1 MRKSCVANLFCCST
15 SHQNNTNTNL
25 MKKHLLIIA
34 LLCFLS
40 STAQVTQIWT
50 DYNNYWTSSSITINP
65 IKPNTS
71 HNLLAFKWNGTTY
84 STAVNNAKLT
94 ANGVTFSPTKFR
106 ALPINEVPLSGPNSA
121 YFIGLGALTDG
132 LPNAVDNGSTNP
144 FAPITSGTRKA
155 TYLTKGVQGLDLGTC
170 LTNIPAGPSGSPTT
184 IRFNLS
190 SAGITLSNVG
200 DGIPDILISQIAQP
214 SASNADTFRFVNS
227 AGVTVGNVVTAL
239 LSNATQFPVVGNW
252 NPDFYENNST
262 QPQSTFVNT
271 ERPLRFYAL
280 DLSAFGITSTN
291 YSQAVAL
298 VYNPG
303 GDSDPAFLAFN
314 EPSLGI
320 STKLAV
326 TSQPTTSTCDG
337 TMTSTFQVRL
347 EDRFNLPVLQAG
359 ITITASMETG
369 PGALLGTLTAT
380 TDANGIATFSNL
392 SFEVGGNHKIRFSN
406 SSLDAAITS
415 TIAGAIGCLDNIWTG
430 NGTNS
435 NWNNAANWQTGVIP
449 NANNNVEIPAGRPR
463 YPILQNSAGAKNITL
478 GAGASI
484 DLNGKLFTI
493 AGNVTRDATAKII
506 ADKDNSNLYYSGASY
521 TTIENGLIQNGLVA
535 NLTIEQ
541 GGDVYNDD
549 NLKITQVLL
558 VKGGTFYANYSTTVT
573 GTVEMVCRFE
583 PTRRTAQIGPIASGS
598 YIIGNITVEQCF
610 PARRAFRLISSPVT
624 TFPASIRANWQENAT
639 AWNDNPKPGYGT
651 HITGVGASGST
662 PINDGLNGFDWQPSG
677 ASSLFTFNN
686 NTQAWGS
693 VTNTTDYLV
702 QGQPYRILI
711 RGDRSTNIQSNAA
724 VPTNTILRTTG
735 SLNQGDQYSNVSY
748 QADGFSFV
756 GNPYQANV
764 DMGKVIAGSVNIKPF
779 YTIWD
784 PTLGGAPTVGQQ
796 GGRGAY
802 VTINALTGVSSS
814 PISQATTLL
823 QPYQA
828 FFVQTINGFATTEL
842 IFKEEYKAVN
852 GLQTNVFKLN
862 NNTDETV
869 SNQFIEMSLY
879 NQQAFDANDTP
890 SDGLRIDFS
899 STASNDINEFD
910 APKFSNLDESI
921 SRKVGDALISMENRE
936 LPQVDELL
944 PLNITQYR
952 RDAYTMSINLS
963 AFAEYNVYLKDFFTN
978 EDILLE
984 NGTISNYSFTVNE
997 ANPASKAADRFS
1009 FSFQEN
1015 LLGVQQSAETLFNLY
1030 PNPTNGNALYLN
1042 TNSTFDSAQI
1052 EIYNLI
1058 GQKVLSFNA
1067 DFGSNKQISIPVSSL
1082 KAGMYIMSAKT
1093 NNGQKFTSKFIKN

>member
-1 MRKSCVANLFCCST
+1 MRKCCGINLFCRST
-15 SHQNNTNTNL
+15 SSQNNINTYL

-34 LLCFLS
+34 LLSFLS
-40 STAQVTQIWT
+40 GTAQVTQIWT
-50 DYNNYWTSSSITINP
+50 DYNNYWTSSSTSVNP
-65 IKPNTS
+65 VKPNTA

-84 STAVNNAKLT
+84 STGVNNSKLT
-94 ANGVTFSPTKFR
+94 EKGVVFTGTKFR
-106 ALPINEVPLSGPNSA
+106 ALPINSVPLTSTGNS
-121 YFIGLGALTDG
+121 YFIGLGALIDG
-132 LPNAVDNGSTNP
+132 FPNTVDNGPLNP
-144 FAPITSGTRKA
+144 FAPITTGIEKA
-155 TYLTKGVQGLDLGTC
+155 KFLTKGIQGLDLGSC
-170 LTNIPAGPSGSPTT
+170 LTNIPSGNS

-190 SAGITLSNVG
+190 SKGITENNVS
-200 DGIPDILISQIAQP
+200 DGTPDIFITQVADPTQG
-214 SASNADTFRFVNS
+214 SAKDKFKFVNA
-227 AGVTVGNVVTAL
+227 AGATVGTEFEVNFNDLGTAP
-239 LSNATQFPVVGNW
+239 NIGTW
-252 NPDFYENNST
+252 NPDFYLNNST
-262 QPQSTFVNT
+262 QNLPSPSFVNT
-271 ERPLRFYAL
+271 TRGMRFLAL
-280 DLSAFGITSTN
+280 DLSQLGITKGTGGN
-291 YSQAVAL
+291 FSQAVAL
-298 VYNPG
+298 IYTPS

-314 EPSLGI
+314 EPSLGVA
-320 STKLAV
+320 TKLAV
-326 TSQPTTSTCDG
+326 TAQPTTSTCEG
-337 TMTSTFQVRL
+337 TMASSFTVQLQDSFQLDVK
-347 EDRFNLPVLQAG
+347 QAG
-359 ITITASMETG
+359 ITITASMQTG

-380 TDANGIATFSNL
+380 TDANGLATFSNL

-406 SSLDAAITS
+406 SSLDTAITT
-415 TIAGAIGCLDNIWTG
+415 TIAGATGCLDNIWTG
-430 NGTNS
+430 DGTNS
-435 NWNNAANWQTGVIP
+435 NWNNSANWQTGVIP
-449 NANNNVEIPAGRPR
+449 NANNNVNIPAGRPR

-493 AGNVTRDATAKII
+493 AGVVTRDVTAKII
-506 ADKDNSNLYYSGASY
+506 AGKDNSNLYYSGAY
-521 TTIENGLIQNGLVA
+521 QEIENGLIQNGIVA
-535 NLTIEQ
+535 NLTVEVEELANF
-541 GGDVYNDD
+541 DY
-549 NLKITQVLL
+549 LKITQVLL
-558 VKGGTFYANYSTTVT
+558 IKNGTFITNYGFAS

-583 PTRRTAQIGPIASGS
+583 PTRRTAQIGPIPAGS
-598 YIIGNITVEQCF
+598 LITGEITTEQCF
-610 PARRAFRLISSPVT
+610 PARRAFRLVSSPVNGYST
-624 TFPASIRANWQENAT
+624 PSIRANWQENAT

-651 HITGVGASGST
+651 HITGIGASGST
-662 PINDGLNGFDWQPSG
+662 PVNDNTNGFDWQPSG
-677 ASSLFTFNN
+677 ASSLFEFNN
-686 NTQAWGS
+686 NTQAWS
-693 VTNTTDYLV
+693 AATNTTDYLV

-724 VPTNTILRTTG
+724 VPTNTILRSTG
-735 SLNQGDQYSNVSY
+735 FLNQNDQLANLSY
-748 QADGFSFV
+748 QTNGYSFV

-814 PISQATTLL
+814 ANSQATTLL

-828 FFVQTINGFATTEL
+828 FFVQTINGSATTSL
-842 IFKEEYKAVN
+842 TFKEEYKAVD

-869 SNQFIEMSLY
+869 SDQFIEMSLY

-899 STASNDINEFD
+899 STASNDVNEFD

-921 SRKVGDALISMENRE
+921 SRKIGDALISIENRE
-936 LPQVDELL
+936 LPQVGELL

-997 ANPASKAADRFS
+997 TNPASKAADRFS

-1015 LLGVQQSAETLFNLY
+1015 LLGVQQSSETLFNLY
-1030 PNPTNGNALYLN
+1030 PNPTNGNALSLN

-1052 EIYNLI
+1052 EVYNLI

-1067 DFGSNKQISIPVSSL
+1067 DFGSNKQISIPVASL
-1082 KAGMYIMSAKT
+1082 QAGMYIMSAKT